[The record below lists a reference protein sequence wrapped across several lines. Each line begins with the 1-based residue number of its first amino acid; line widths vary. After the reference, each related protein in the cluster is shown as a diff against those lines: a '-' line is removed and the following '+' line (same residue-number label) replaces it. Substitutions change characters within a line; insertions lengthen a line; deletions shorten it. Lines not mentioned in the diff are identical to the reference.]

1 MQQEFRTRAV
11 KLPVQEPS
19 QLTSWLVSVGDTIRK
34 GNVLCKYQLTAG
46 GTVMSL
52 KAPCVGVVKQ
62 LLVEVS
68 VILQPGYVTSCA
80 PLCSFLLSKLY
91 NEHIDL
97 LYTCIIHYRTVILV
111 MEERCP
117 HSIVVHDMCADCG
130 ANLRK

>member
-1 MQQEFRTRAV
+1 MQQEFPTREV
-11 KLPVQEPS
+11 KLPVREPS
-19 QLTSWLVSVGDTIRK
+19 RLTSWLVSVGDTIRK
-34 GNVLCKYQLTAG
+34 GNILCKYQLTAG
-46 GTVMSL
+46 GAEMSL

-68 VILQPGYVTSCA
+68 VTLQPWYVTSCA
-80 PLCSFLLSKLY
+80 PSALKVITV

-97 LYTCIIHYRTVILV
+97 LYTCIIHYRTAVLVI
-111 MEERCP
+111 EERCP